1 MGTIVK
7 VTKTSNFGR
16 CSGGNRAQRLFDGAS
31 AKNEP
36 QMKAPR
42 VAPLEGASTSTVA
55 PVDVAHTYGTRHTW
69 RHVSMHVV
77 KFIFKRKKEGE

>member
-16 CSGGNRAQRLFDGAS
+16 CSGGNRAQRSFDGTS

-36 QMKAPR
+36 QIKADER
-42 VAPLEGASTSTVA
+42 
-55 PVDVAHTYGTRHTW
+55 R
-69 RHVSMHVV
+69 
-77 KFIFKRKKEGE
+77 FIVWTNRR